1 MAEKKLY
8 PFKFIPIPSKRVWG
22 GNALMTK
29 LGKTF
34 TVSNKDGEDVT
45 LTLDDRIGESWEI
58 SDMGIKD
65 SVISNGWL
73 AGNTISEIMETYLER
88 VVGDRVYEYYGRQFP
103 LLIKFL
109 DIQDKLSVQ
118 VHPNDEIGEQRYD
131 SLGKTE
137 MWYVMDAEPGAKIY
151 MGFKHEISA
160 QELFDRC
167 HNGTVDEVLNVIYPK
182 KGDCIFIAPGTVHA
196 ADKGLLIA
204 EIQESSDLTFR
215 LYDWGR
221 EFNPA
226 TAREMHLAEAMDFIN
241 YGCYDESLY
250 KKGPLW
256 NDGAEDKKDVEELFG
271 CEHFI
276 TDKVTLT
283 GPMRISPEQSGSFI
297 IYICIE
303 GEASLQVPT
312 VTADGKADVEN
323 YSLKKGETIL
333 VPAETPDFMLVP
345 ADRNTVLLQ
354 AVSGHHDDTDDY
366 INPDTEPFLEG
377 EDYEGIDEETEET
390 PKGRHDRIYN

>member
-1 MAEKKLY
+1 
-8 PFKFIPIPSKRVWG
+8 
-22 GNALMTK
+22 MTK

-34 TVSNKDGEDVT
+34 TVSNEDGEDVT

-58 SDMGIKD
+58 SDMGIED

-283 GPMRISPEQSGSFI
+283 APMRISPEQSGSFI

-354 AVSGHHDDTDDY
+354 AVSGRHDDTDDY

>member
-1 MAEKKLY
+1 
-8 PFKFIPIPSKRVWG
+8 
-22 GNALMTK
+22 MTK

-34 TVSNKDGEDVT
+34 TVSNEDGEDVT

-58 SDMGIKD
+58 SDMGIED

-226 TAREMHLAEAMDFIN
+226 TA
-241 YGCYDESLY
+241 
-250 KKGPLW
+250 
-256 NDGAEDKKDVEELFG
+256 
-271 CEHFI
+271 
-276 TDKVTLT
+276 
-283 GPMRISPEQSGSFI
+283 
-297 IYICIE
+297 
-303 GEASLQVPT
+303 
-312 VTADGKADVEN
+312 
-323 YSLKKGETIL
+323 
-333 VPAETPDFMLVP
+333 
-345 ADRNTVLLQ
+345 
-354 AVSGHHDDTDDY
+354 
-366 INPDTEPFLEG
+366 
-377 EDYEGIDEETEET
+377 
-390 PKGRHDRIYN
+390 